1 MPASSL
7 IFDQSGLRV
16 ATVAADNR
24 VVLKPISVARDLGKG
39 IEVSAG
45 LAANDRVIESPPDG
59 LAPGDQVR
67 VAANTQ
73 RAALAAAAPA
83 NVAPDRRY
91 GSK

>member
-1 MPASSL
+1 
-7 IFDQSGLRV
+7 
-16 ATVAADNR
+16 
-24 VVLKPISVARDLGKG
+24 VLKPISVARDLGKV

-73 RAALAAAAPA
+73 GAALASAAPA